1 MRIVKRHSSITSL
14 VLAGFILSGCRS
26 QPPPATPES
35 QPEVLSAD
43 EACELLIDHAIQ
55 DSIGLWAIR
64 HSVIVWCKDGQIT
77 ATIAT
82 ANNQQTLPLGVTDA
96 PKEIESI
103 ARKAIDR
110 VLERRNWTTRYP
122 KISVQYFP

>member
-1 MRIVKRHSSITSL
+1 VKRVTL
-14 VLAGFILSGCRS
+14 LFVAALFLSGCRS
-26 QPPPATPES
+26 EPQPD
-35 QPEVLSAD
+35 VLSAD

-64 HSVIVWCKDGQIT
+64 YSVIVWCKGGEIT
-77 ATIAT
+77 ATVAT
-82 ANNQQTLPLGVTDA
+82 ANNQQTLPRGVTDA
-96 PKEIESI
+96 PEEIRSI

-122 KISVQYFP
+122 KVTVQFFP